1 MSDEGTTGPLP
12 RWSLDSIYP
21 GFDSRERAR
30 DIAELEETLAA
41 LETESSAVGMLHR
54 LERCLDLAETLK
66 THAYVCYSTD
76 TTNSRILEELNRLER
91 FDVSMHRLRTRFR
104 ALLAEGG
111 APGGVVSGGGTPAT
125 EDLAS
130 YRYIL
135 SEERHLG
142 SLQLPLEM
150 EELAADLAR
159 SGAELWSR
167 LQDSIGATLSTEW
180 QPTGERKTV
189 VQLRSLA
196 HHPDRAVRRKAFEE
210 ELSLW
215 RKMEIPLSHAINGV
229 KGFAVVM
236 DARRGFEDSLDRAV
250 LESRMSK
257 ESFGALIEACES
269 ALPTFHRYL
278 GAKAR
283 ALGQEKLAFF
293 DIFAPVSGSRVPGPN
308 PGAPGTAS
316 TDAFRFS
323 FEEARR
329 FVCDEFSAFS
339 PDLGSFAESAFD
351 GGWIDAEPRSGK
363 VGGAY
368 CVSFPTVGE
377 SRILCN
383 FDGSISGVSTLAHE
397 LGHAYH
403 QELLKEAPALLRQ
416 YPMPLAETASIFCEN
431 LVYRA
436 LIRDLPEAQRLTALE
451 AFLQDGTQVIV
462 DILSRFRFEQ
472 ELFRLRIDHEVSPED
487 LCGLMSRYQQETY
500 GDALDSAF
508 LHPYMWAVKGHYYN
522 HDLSFYNFPYAFG
535 FLFSLA
541 LLTEYDSGE
550 PGFPNRY
557 REMLR
562 LTGAESVDAVVR
574 SIGME
579 PTGDAFWHRG
589 FDVIAGYVAQFEEQ
603 VQ

>member
-21 GFDSRERAR
+21 GFDSRERVR
-30 DIAELEETLAA
+30 DKAELQETLTA
-41 LETESSAVGMLHR
+41 LETGSSAVEMLHS

-66 THAYVCYSTD
+66 THAYACYSTD
-76 TTNSRILEELNRLER
+76 TTNSQILEELNRLEG

-104 ALLAEGG
+104 ALLAEGDI
-111 APGGVVSGGGTPAT
+111 PGSGVSGGG
-125 EDLAS
+125 AS
-130 YRYIL
+130 VPEGLPRYRYIL
-135 SEERHLG
+135 SEERRLG
-142 SLQLPLEM
+142 SFQLPLGM

-167 LQDSIGATLSTEW
+167 LQDSIGATLSAEW

-196 HHPDRAVRRKAFEE
+196 HHPDREVRRTAFEE

-215 RKMEIPLSHAINGV
+215 RQMEIPLSHAINGV

-236 DARRGFEDSLDRAV
+236 DSRKGFRDSLDRAV
-250 LESRMSK
+250 VESRMSE
-257 ESFGALIEACES
+257 ESFKALIGACEQ

-278 GAKAR
+278 RTKAR

-293 DIFAPVSGSRVPGPN
+293 DIFAPVSGASGPGRGVPE
-308 PGAPGTAS
+308 ARADS
-316 TDAFRFS
+316 FRFS
-323 FEEARR
+323 FDEAKR
-329 FVCDEFSAFS
+329 FICEEFSAFS

-351 GGWIDAEPRSGK
+351 RGWIDAEPRPGK

-403 QELLKEAPALLRQ
+403 QELLKETPALLRQ

-436 LIRDLPEAQRLTALE
+436 LMRELPEAQRLTALE
-451 AFLQDGTQVIV
+451 AFLQDATQVIV
-462 DILSRFRFEQ
+462 DILSRFRFER
-472 ELFRLRIDHEVSPED
+472 ELFRLRVDHEVAPGD
-487 LCGLMSRYQQETY
+487 LCSLMSRFQQETY
-500 GDALDSAF
+500 GDALDPAF

-535 FLFSLA
+535 LLFSLA
-541 LLTEYDSGE
+541 LLTEYDSGN
-550 PGFPNRY
+550 PGFPARY
-557 REMLR
+557 REMLKR
-562 LTGAESVDAVVR
+562 TGAESVDEVVR

-579 PTGDAFWHRG
+579 PTGDEFWRQG
-589 FDVIAGYVAQFEEQ
+589 LSVIAGHVAQFEEQ
-603 VQ
+603 IQ